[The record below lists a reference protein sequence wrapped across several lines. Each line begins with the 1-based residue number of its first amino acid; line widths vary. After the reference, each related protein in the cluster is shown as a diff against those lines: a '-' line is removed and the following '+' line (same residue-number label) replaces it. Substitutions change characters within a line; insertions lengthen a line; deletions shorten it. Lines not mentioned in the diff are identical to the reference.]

1 MGSNYILR
9 SDIVNHHSE
18 RMNYLKKYIP
28 FIRLL
33 ETSLSQFRDGKYA
46 IVDMGYI
53 TMAVLRYFIEENHF
67 NDRPLSYQE
76 ITDFIG
82 DLLTLD
88 FDLKLSIEETKEIS
102 DYIFDKI
109 KNDGKPFTMDY
120 FDPAVKKVKT
130 ARTRLIESKLI
141 GNSIVYSITADAIEF
156 YLETKEVKEESKIS
170 IQQLLLEKMIAA
182 KNFKGGT
189 DVVKRINSEVGKL
202 RVKKQEVILL
212 LGMNVFEGVKALE
225 DFQKTGMQWF
235 EEEQK
240 AFTRNKDLIEQ
251 ALRKAEDLAREHGNG
266 VEYTKTLE
274 DIYELEMELQRA
286 MNHHSALLADCMELQ
301 IKSDEIISKYKYSR
315 LRNAFDFN
323 RFVENA
329 KSSNDV
335 SSLSILVKPLCN
347 PYLRKS
353 FSLGNIDE
361 ILTYAANKEE
371 AKEEVKEVK
380 EEVYRFDDEL
390 EEERI
395 SGNYY
400 AMLKVLLQT
409 LSIRDSF
416 TLKEFNQELELT
428 FFDDIFK
435 NSDYYSFL
443 VHLCQKKEYHLNEIM
458 KKQDT
463 FFDAIL
469 ARFLELEANA
479 KYRKLVFSL
488 QLSSTFEDISTE
500 SDSIEHT
507 ITMLDGE
514 RQFVTSNIVF
524 VRLRQ

>member
-1 MGSNYILR
+1 
-9 SDIVNHHSE
+9 
-18 RMNYLKKYIP
+18 MNYLKKYSP
-28 FIRLL
+28 FFRLQ
-33 ETSLSQFRDGKYA
+33 ETSLSQFRDGKYEV
-46 IVDMGYI
+46 VDMGYI

-67 NDRPLSYQE
+67 NDRALSYQE
-76 ITDFIG
+76 VTDFIG
-82 DLLTLD
+82 GILASD
-88 FDLKLSIEETKEIS
+88 FDLKLTIEESKEIS

-120 FDPAVKKVKT
+120 FDPAIKKVKT
-130 ARTRLIESKLI
+130 ARMRLIESKLV
-141 GNSIVYSITADAIEF
+141 GNLIVYSITSDAIEF

-170 IQQLLLEKMIAA
+170 IQQLLLEKMIAT

-189 DVVKRINSEVGKL
+189 DVVKRINTEVVKL
-202 RVKKQEVILL
+202 RLKKQEVLLL

-235 EEEQK
+235 DEEQK
-240 AFTRNKDLIEQ
+240 AFIRNKDLIEQ
-251 ALRKAEDLAREHGNG
+251 ALNKAEGLAKEHGNG

-274 DIYELEMELQRA
+274 DIYELEIQLQRA
-286 MNHHSALLADCMELQ
+286 MNHHSALLSDCMELQ
-301 IKSDEIISKYKYSR
+301 VKSDEIISKYKYSR

-323 RFVENA
+323 RYVENS

-335 SSLSILVKPLCN
+335 SILSSLVKPMCN
-347 PYLRKS
+347 PFLKKS

-361 ILTYAANKEE
+361 ILTNAANKEE
-371 AKEEVKEVK
+371 AKEEIKESK

-395 SGNYY
+395 SENYF

-409 LSIRDSF
+409 LLVRDTF
-416 TLKEFNQELELT
+416 TLKEFNEELELT
-428 FFDDIFK
+428 FFDEIFK

-443 VHLCQKKEYHLNEIM
+443 VHLCQKKEYHLGEII
-458 KKQDT
+458 KNQDT

-469 ARFLELEANA
+469 AKFLEIEANA
-479 KYRKLVFSL
+479 KYKKLDFSL
-488 QLSSTFEDISTE
+488 QLSSTFENISIE

-507 ITMLDGE
+507 ITMIDGE
-514 RQFVTSNIVF
+514 RQFITSNIVF